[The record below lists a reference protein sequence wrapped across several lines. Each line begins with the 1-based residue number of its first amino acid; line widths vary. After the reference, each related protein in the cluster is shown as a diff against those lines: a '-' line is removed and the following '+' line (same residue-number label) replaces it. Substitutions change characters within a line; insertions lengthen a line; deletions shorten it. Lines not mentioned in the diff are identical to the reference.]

1 MKRRIVTIT
10 VVMLT
15 LLLLAGC
22 GSSLSSSGA
31 ASSIAPGSGVE
42 STAPEPTAAPET
54 ELTEQQEKA
63 RAYMERQAKT
73 DAQLKEEMQSGYTLE
88 QPLVIVNPYELS
100 PLTALVGF
108 HSDTETAVT
117 VTVQGKDTYS
127 NISHTFE
134 EFSTQHLVPVYGLYA
149 DQDNQVEFTLTA
161 RDGSTQTSTLT
172 IRTEALPDDISQ
184 IEVKACSPDRMAAG
198 LTFVDTPRLSANYRY
213 AFDCNGDIRW
223 FISDKTF
230 SGTLMLLHLRNGNFL
245 IPSGDMTPDSIDN
258 MNCIYEI
265 TPLGRFVNE
274 YHAYGVH
281 HDARELSNGN
291 LLFAA
296 SREGSGTHNDY
307 IIELDRKTG
316 EQLRDWDLQEII
328 PMASYS
334 IAPPYNS
341 LLGDDMWLHNNAIW
355 YLEDEDAFI
364 ISGRDQDMVMK
375 FDASTKEI
383 RWILSETIGAQ
394 NEQLRPYLLTPVND
408 GSEFEYPCG
417 QHAAMQT
424 PEGDLMVFDNRNQNI
439 LNEDGTVDQSKLWSR
454 AVRYEINEE
463 QMTVRQIWQ
472 YGKERGSEL
481 YSSVLSD
488 VDYLADG
495 HYLINFGSIYAL
507 EDGSNCD
514 AFLSPRENMGAAKKQ
529 AAVVEVVDNE
539 VVFEV
544 SITGA
549 EGVNANT
556 YKAERK
562 DIYLNAQEMMLQ

>member
-1 MKRRIVTIT
+1 MKKQT
-10 VVMLT
+10 VAIIAVMLA

-22 GSSLSSSGA
+22 SGSQSSSETNSGMTPSSA
-31 ASSIAPGSGVE
+31 AQNAEPDSPTV
-42 STAPEPTAAPET
+42 PEAA
-54 ELTEQQEKA
+54 LTEQQEKA
-63 RAYMERQAKT
+63 RAYMERQAGT
-73 DAQLKEEMQSGYTLE
+73 DAELKEEMQSGYTLE

-100 PLTALVGF
+100 PLTALVGVQ
-108 HSDTETAVT
+108 SDEETKVT
-117 VTVQGKDTYS
+117 VTVQGKDAYS
-127 NISHTFE
+127 SISHTFE

-149 DQDNQVEFTLTA
+149 AQDNQVELTLTT
-161 RDGSTQTSTLT
+161 RDGATQTNTLT
-172 IRTEALPDDISQ
+172 IRTETLPDDISQ
-184 IEVKACSPDRMAAG
+184 VEVKVCDPDKMAEG
-198 LTFVDTPRLSANYRY
+198 LTFVDTPHLNANYRY

-230 SGTLMLLHLRNGNFL
+230 SGTLMLLHLKNGNFL
-245 IPSGDMTPDSIDN
+245 LPSGDMTPDSIDN
-258 MNCIYEI
+258 MNCVYEI

-274 YHAYGVH
+274 YRTYGVH

-307 IIELDRKTG
+307 IIELDRETG

-334 IAPPYNS
+334 IASPYNS

-355 YLEDEDAFI
+355 YLEDENAFI

-375 FDASTKEI
+375 FDASTNEI
-383 RWILSETIGAQ
+383 RWILSETIGTE
-394 NEQLRPYLLTPVND
+394 NEALRPYLLTPADDNK
-408 GSEFEYPCG
+408 EFEYPCG

-424 PEGDLMVFDNRNQNI
+424 PEGDLMLFDNRNQDI
-439 LNEDGTVDQSKLWSR
+439 LNEDGTVDQGKLWSR
-454 AVRYEINEE
+454 AVRYEIDEE
-463 QMTVRQIWQ
+463 NMTVRQVWQ
-472 YGKERGSEL
+472 YGKERGTEL

-488 VDYLADG
+488 VDYLADS
-495 HYLINFGSIYAL
+495 HYLINFGSIYVL

-514 AFLSPRENMGAAKKQ
+514 AFLSPRENMGTAKKQ
-529 AAVVEVVDNE
+529 AAVVEVVDNQ

-544 SITGA
+544 SIKGA

-562 DIYLNAQEMMLQ
+562 DIYLNAQEIVLQ